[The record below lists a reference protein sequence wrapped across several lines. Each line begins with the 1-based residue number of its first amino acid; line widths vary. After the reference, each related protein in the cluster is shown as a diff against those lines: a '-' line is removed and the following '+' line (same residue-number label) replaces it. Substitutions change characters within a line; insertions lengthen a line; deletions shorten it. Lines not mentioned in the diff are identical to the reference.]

1 MNPNLSK
8 SSKVKPN
15 HLNRDALIYV
25 RQSTMAQVR
34 FNQESTQRQYALKE
48 KALLLGWPEEK
59 IRVIDGDLGISGS
72 GRSKRPGFTQL
83 VTSVSL
89 GEAGAVFGLEI
100 SRLARSSADL
110 MKLLELCGLFET
122 LVIDEDGIYD
132 MADFNDRLLIGLKGT
147 MGEAELHFLHARMI
161 GGKENAAA
169 RGELRFPLPVGYT
182 RDLDGKTIM
191 DPDEEI
197 QHAIFTLF
205 REFRATGSAY
215 GVVRYFAQN
224 QLNFPKR
231 AYGGAWD
238 GKISWGTLT
247 HSRVVGVIH
256 NPAYT
261 GAYVYGRYRDQKT
274 IDTEGHYQHHSV
286 RLRDKSEW
294 KVFIPNHHPA
304 YISWEDYEA
313 NLQILENNR
322 TNAELS
328 GPARE
333 GAALLTGI
341 LLCGKCGRRMTIR
354 YTGNGGIC
362 PVYECLGRWEHGNKA
377 TCSSVPASAIDKAV
391 SEKVL
396 SVMKAQELEIAL
408 RIIHNISNASHLSD
422 RQWLLSLERAQYEA
436 NRAER
441 QFMLADPENRLVVR
455 SLEANWNQKLKDL
468 AKLKQDYALHCAR
481 KPWTPSAKEE
491 EDIRCLAERIPE
503 IWSSPLTTPKEKKR
517 IIRILIEDVTVFA
530 EKRCRDFSIGIR
542 FRSGKCEKMAL
553 EKSFPAPDRKRHTE
567 DTVNLIRE
575 LTSRMDDF
583 EIAEHLNQSGITT
596 PEGKAFSTASV
607 RWLRYKNHIPGL
619 FQTEKQGISVSEA
632 ASLLGISSY
641 QVYSGITSGK
651 IPARKE
657 RPGWPWEILID
668 SSNLAAVK
676 ARFQKQS

>member
-1 MNPNLSK
+1 MNPNLNK
-8 SSKVKPN
+8 SPKLKPN

-48 KALLLGWPEEK
+48 IAIALGWPEER

-110 MKLLELCGLFET
+110 LKLLELCGLFET

-132 MADFNDRLLIGLKGT
+132 MGDFNDRLLIGLKGT

-161 GGKENAAA
+161 GGKENAAS
-169 RGELRFPLPVGYT
+169 RGELRFPLPVGYA
-182 RDLDGKTIM
+182 RDPDGNTVM

-205 REFRATGSAY
+205 RAFRATGSAY
-215 GVVRYFAQN
+215 GVVRYFAEN
-224 QLNFPKR
+224 QLLFPKR
-231 AYGGAWD
+231 AFGGAWD

-247 HSRVVGVIH
+247 LSRVVGIIH

-274 IDTEGHYQHHSV
+274 IDPEGHYEHHAV
-286 RLRDKSEW
+286 RLRDKSAW
-294 KVFIPNHHPA
+294 KVFIPEHHQA
-304 YISWEDYEA
+304 YISWEEYEA
-313 NLQILENNR
+313 NLAILDNNR
-322 TNAELS
+322 TNTELS

-341 LLCGKCGRRMTIR
+341 LLCGKCGRRMTVR
-354 YTGNGGIC
+354 YTGNGGIR

-377 TCSSVPASAIDKAV
+377 TCSSIPAMVIDQAV

-396 SVMKAQELEIAL
+396 SVMKISELEIAL
-408 RIIHNISNASHLSD
+408 KVIHNINSENQVSD
-422 RQWLLSLERAQYEA
+422 RQWLLSFERAQYEA

-455 SLEANWNQKLKDL
+455 SLEANWDQKLKDL
-468 AKLKQDYALHCAR
+468 EKLKQDYALHCSR
-481 KPWTPSAKEE
+481 KLWSPSEKEE
-491 EDIRCLAERIPE
+491 EDIRRLAERIPE
-503 IWSSPLTTPKEKKR
+503 IWSSPLTTPKDKKR
-517 IIRILIEDVTVFA
+517 IIRILVEDVTVFA

-542 FRSGKCEKMAL
+542 FRSGKCEKLSL
-553 EKSFPAPDRKRHTE
+553 EKSLPAPDRKRHSA
-567 DTVNLIRE
+567 DTVNMIRE
-575 LTSRMDDF
+575 FSSIMYDH
-583 EIAEHLNQSGITT
+583 EIAEQLNRAEVTT
-596 PEGKAFSTASV
+596 PDGKAFTTASV
-607 RWLRYKNHIPGL
+607 RWLRYKHHIPGL

-632 ASLLGISSY
+632 ASLLGISSNR
-641 QVYSGITSGK
+641 VYSGISSGK
-651 IPARKE
+651 IPARKG
-657 RPGWPWEILID
+657 RPGWPWIIMID
-668 SSNLAAVK
+668 SSNIETIK
-676 ARFQKQS
+676 ALL